1 MAEVAG
7 LALGIAG
14 IAGTIDVCIKCGKYL
29 VQACKDYDQTDVIV
43 NELCVRIE
51 ICWSRIASQLEVVKD
66 LEHSLGDD
74 DKELQTRVLHILRS
88 KLEAAISAISK
99 PEKYGS
105 SKRVKALYFLSL
117 RETLESTVADLESWQ
132 QRFEPSWFQV
142 VKTAP
147 PVADQVLQN
156 CPKVGGRH
164 REEPA
169 YEGLKFRQ
177 AFGENRS
184 DLLAEKVLAT
194 LETAS
199 ILHCNAV
206 FATRKEDGKAFILD
220 SVSSTSVTL
229 RDARQL
235 ASRLRD
241 SNPITF
247 GTMKCRGIVRLPKKE
262 SLVFVFRLPDDCNKV
277 QSCRQLLLSGFMPH
291 SLTMRLKIA
300 RQLVTAVY
308 YIHLYEFV
316 HKGITPETIL
326 LLGNSEQT
334 NDDLLV
340 CLVGFQLL
348 RHVETPTNTS
358 KANRKDSVYQHPSRA
373 SGAKTTFVMQH
384 DIYSLGV
391 CLLEIGLWQSAV
403 QYDSGNPQ
411 VSSNLQDLDP
421 EATKERLIALSRS
434 ELRVTM
440 GDIYSKV
447 VETCL
452 TCLDEDNTEFGDP
465 RDFEDDCGVEV
476 GSRYIKKIL
485 EVMGVINY

>member
-1 MAEVAG
+1 M
-7 LALGIAG
+7 
-14 IAGTIDVCIKCGKYL
+14 
-29 VQACKDYDQTDVIV
+29 VQACNDYDQTDIII

-51 ICWSRIASQLEVVKD
+51 ICWSRIASQLEVVKE
-66 LEHSLGDD
+66 LEHSLNYDD
-74 DKELQTRVLHILRS
+74 EKLQTRVLHILRS
-88 KLEAAISAISK
+88 KLEAAIAAISK

-105 SKRVKALYFLSL
+105 SKRVKALHFLSL
-117 RETLESTVADLESWQ
+117 RDTLESTVADLESWQ
-132 QRFEPSWFQV
+132 QRFEPSWFHFI
-142 VKTAP
+142 KTAP
-147 PVADQVLQN
+147 PAVDQLLQN
-156 CPKVGGRH
+156 CPKVGGQL

-206 FATRKEDGKAFILD
+206 FATRKQDRKFFILD

-229 RDARQL
+229 RNARQL

-241 SNPITF
+241 SNPLTF
-247 GTMKCRGIVRLPKKE
+247 GTLKCRGIVRLPKKE
-262 SLVFVFRLPDDCNKV
+262 SLVFVFRLPDGYNKV
-277 QSCRQLLLSGFMPH
+277 QSCRQLLLSGFTPH
-291 SLTMRLKIA
+291 SLTIRLKIA

-316 HKGITPETIL
+316 HKSITPETIL
-326 LLGNSEQT
+326 LLGSSEQT

-348 RHVETPTNTS
+348 RHIETPTNTS

-373 SGAKTTFVMQH
+373 SGGGETAFVMQH

-391 CLLEIGLWQSAV
+391 CLLEFGLWQSAV

-421 EATKERLIALSRS
+421 EATKERLISLSRS
-434 ELRVTM
+434 ELRIAM

-476 GSRYIKKIL
+476 GSRYVKKIM
-485 EVMGVINY
+485 EVMSVINY

>member
-29 VQACKDYDQTDVIV
+29 VQACKDYDQTDAII

-51 ICWSRIASQLEVVKD
+51 ICWSRIASQLEIVKE
-66 LEHSLGDD
+66 LEHGLNEDD
-74 DKELQTRVLHILRS
+74 QKLQTRILRILRS
-88 KLEAAISAISK
+88 KLEAAIAAISK
-99 PEKYGS
+99 SEKYGS
-105 SKRVKALYFLSL
+105 SKRVKALHFLSL

-142 VKTAP
+142 IKTAP
-147 PVADQVLQN
+147 PAVDQVLQN
-156 CPKVGGRH
+156 SPKVGGRN

-194 LETAS
+194 LETEP

-206 FATRKEDGKAFILD
+206 FATKKEDNKRFILD
-220 SVSSTSVTL
+220 SVSSTNVTL

-241 SNPITF
+241 SNPFTF
-247 GTMKCRGIVRLPKKE
+247 GTLKCRGIVRLPKKE
-262 SLVFVFRLPDDCNKV
+262 SLVFVFRLPEGYDKV
-277 QSCRQLLLSGFMPH
+277 QSCRQLLLSGYMPH

-316 HKGITPETIL
+316 HKSITPETIL
-326 LLGNSEQT
+326 LLGQSEQT
-334 NDDLLV
+334 NNDLVV

-358 KANRKDSVYQHPSRA
+358 KANQKDSVYQHPSRA
-373 SGAKTTFVMQH
+373 SGAGTTFVMQH

-391 CLLEIGLWQSAV
+391 CLLEIGLWQSIV
-403 QYDSGNPQ
+403 HYDSGNPEI
-411 VSSNLQDLDP
+411 SSNLQDLNP
-421 EATKERLIALSRS
+421 EAIKEQLVFLSRS

-452 TCLDEDNTEFGDP
+452 TCLDEGNTEFGDP
-465 RDFEDDCGVEV
+465 RDFEDDFGVEV
-476 GSRYIKKIL
+476 GSRYIKKIV
-485 EVMGVINY
+485 EVMSVINY